1 MKAYVIRSAEKLKEI
16 VPLMKWQKDRDKVA
30 AFARVWSATERK
42 EPEKAKKLS
51 ARIEIGRSAQVFT
64 HRRLRYAESPA
75 ARCWELEVPHRLV
88 APAGR
93 CSGATALK
101 LIGTEVSLLGTMHL
115 PQARTF
121 VADME
126 AVQ

>member
-51 ARIEIGRSAQVFT
+51 ARIEIGRSAQVF
-64 HRRLRYAESPA
+64 
-75 ARCWELEVPHRLV
+75 
-88 APAGR
+88 
-93 CSGATALK
+93 K

-115 PQARTF
+115 PQARAF
-121 VADME
+121 VSDME